1 MSALRMTRPAP
12 HKHVA
17 KDVVRLLA
25 DKHGRDVFFAEVKD
39 GPTWGSAPMRLDALA
54 IRKSWS
60 PVSLFGYEVKVSRSD
75 WLGDR
80 KWEAYR
86 SLAHYFS
93 IVAAPDVVKPEEVP
107 QGVGLLVVSSTGT
120 SLRTVLKCAR
130 REIEPPWPLLLYLLM
145 SRTEPSRAW
154 SERQQSR
161 EERIERW
168 KKILADSRSIDF
180 EVKDKIRAR
189 IKGLESAARRAD
201 ELAALDRWLDEN
213 GGGRWGGLVE
223 RVEDAVKAREKELAL
238 ARKALSTT
246 ARRAARL
253 LSGRSSKEHRHA

>member
-1 MSALRMTRPAP
+1 MTRALRSTRPAP
-12 HKHVA
+12 HKFVA
-17 KDVVRLLA
+17 KDVIALLA
-25 DKHGRDVFFAEVKD
+25 EKHGRDIFFSEVKD

-86 SLAHYFS
+86 DLAHYFT
-93 IVAAPDVVKPEEVP
+93 IVAGPDVVKPEEVP
-107 QGVGLLVVSSTGT
+107 AGVGLLVVASTGT

-130 REIEPPWPLLLYLLM
+130 RDIEPPWPLLLYLLM

-154 SERQQSR
+154 HERSQSR
-161 EERIERW
+161 EERIARW
-168 KKILADSRSIDF
+168 KSSIEDGRSIDHA
-180 EVKDKIRAR
+180 VKDKIRKR
-189 IKGLESAARRAD
+189 IDSLQSAARRAD
-201 ELAALDRWLDEN
+201 DLAALDKWLDEN

-223 RVEDAVKAREKELAL
+223 RVSVAVQAREKDLDL
-238 ARKALSTT
+238 ARKSLSTT

-253 LSGRSSKEHRHA
+253 LSGKSKENAHA